1 MSTPSQIA
9 AQAARTR
16 RRLYLAAGLV
26 LLLLAVAAG
35 WFLGRGAPS
44 PPQETPAAPEPS
56 PTAQGEGF
64 ELLSGQDMAQGTYP
78 VRFPHTPQGAVSAT
92 VHGLHAQST
101 NDAEALAEVLS
112 TYHRADYDAAAV
124 EETVL
129 ADRALEMLHNQPEG
143 SSFDMEDF
151 PSPAAYHYT
160 TPLAVWWQEQDADTV
175 EVLVLADQEASDG
188 AGVVLEGRYIYGR
201 TLVWDEGTRG
211 GDWVV
216 DAVTDPT
223 LTGTEPTEEEYEL
236 DHPSWTPIVIPGEGE
251 GTS

>member
-26 LLLLAVAAG
+26 LLLLAVAGG
-35 WFLGRGAPS
+35 WFLGRGASDPV
-44 PPQETPAAPEPS
+44 EEAPAAPEPS
-56 PTAQGEGF
+56 PTSQADGF
-64 ELLSGQDMAQGTYP
+64 ELLDGGELSQGLP

-101 NDAEALAEVLS
+101 NDARALAEVLS
-112 TYHRADYDAAAV
+112 TYHRADYDAGDI
-124 EETVL
+124 EEGIL
-129 ADRALEMLHNQPEG
+129 ADRALEMRLNQPDG
-143 SSFDMEDF
+143 SDFDMDDF
-151 PSPAAYHYT
+151 PSPASYHYI
-160 TPLAVWWQEQDADTV
+160 TPVAVWWQEQDADTV
-175 EVLVLADQEASDG
+175 EVAVLADMEASDG
-188 AGVVLEGRYIYGR
+188 AAVVVEGRYIFGR

-223 LTGTEPTEEEYEL
+223 RTGTRPRPEEYEL
-236 DHPSWTPIVIPGEGE
+236 DHPSWTPIIITGADEG
-251 GTS
+251 S